1 LKTGSTV
8 QWVPTGDFQ
17 SGAGAHL
24 SAFVGRPDVDDS
36 LLSLEHFPD
45 GDAVFLAV
53 LRQFNAI
60 RRY

>member
-1 LKTGSTV
+1 M
-8 QWVPTGDFQ
+8 PTGDFQ

-36 LLSLEHFPD
+36 LLSLEHFAD

-53 LRQFNAI
+53 LRQLNVI